1 MQSSKL
7 SRPIITTKG
16 GDKGYSRVYGGRR
29 LRKDDLLF
37 EALGSLDELSS
48 LLGVLIAK
56 NTDNELKEILTL
68 IQKDLYKI
76 MAFIA
81 GKKSQKLR
89 LEEMINFFEQEIKRV
104 SKEGGVTNRFILPQ
118 GTELVAFLHFARAV
132 ARRAERRLVAV
143 CGNEEILKYLNR
155 LSDFL
160 FAKAV
165 EREEGVWV

>member
-1 MQSSKL
+1 MKSSKL
-7 SRPIITTKG
+7 SRPVITTKA
-16 GDKGYSRVYGGRR
+16 GDKGYSRVYGGRK
-29 LRKDDLLF
+29 LRKDDPVF

-56 NTDNELKEILTL
+56 VSDAGLKDILSL

-81 GKKSQKLR
+81 GKRDEKVTLDERIKIFEREIGKVSQK
-89 LEEMINFFEQEIKRV
+89 
-104 SKEGGVTNRFILPQ
+104 KEVLNRFILPQ
-118 GTELVAFLHFARAV
+118 GSELTAFFHFARAV
-132 ARRAERRLVAV
+132 ARKAERRVVAV
-143 CGNEEILKYLNR
+143 CDNEEVLKYLNR

-160 FAKAV
+160 FAKAL